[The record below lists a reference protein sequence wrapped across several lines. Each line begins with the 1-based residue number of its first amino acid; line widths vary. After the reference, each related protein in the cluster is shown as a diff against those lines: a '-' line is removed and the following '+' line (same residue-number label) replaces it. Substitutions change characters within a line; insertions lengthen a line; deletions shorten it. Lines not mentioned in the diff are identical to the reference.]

1 MKINL
6 SFKEFKNNHSKKKN
20 QILFRS
26 RTCTQYYKVENLFR
40 FLLAE
45 KNSFI
50 FESVEKGKIKGRY
63 TIFGKEPDK
72 IWEFNQK
79 RVSSIISGKKKIIKG
94 DPKILLSKIIDDFQ
108 FKIPSSLPPMCSM
121 IAGYFS
127 YDTIRYIE
135 KIKNSCKND
144 LNLQDI
150 RLIRPTTLIIHDNVK
165 KEIFFVKNIF
175 SDIKI
180 NNLKK
185 KYFEI
190 QDEINSLLIGSKVS
204 KFQKYNSNKKF
215 SVKSNISKKRFFQI
229 VNKAKQYIKKGD
241 IFQVV
246 LSQRFETKL
255 TKKPIEIYKKLRVTN
270 PSPFMFFFNFNDF
283 QIIGASP
290 EILVRLRNNKITIR
304 PIAGTRPR
312 GKNKKEDNFFKK
324 DLLQDKKELSEHLM
338 LLDLG
343 RNDTGKVSKINTV
356 KVTESFNVEK
366 YSHVMHIVSNVQG
379 EFNNKFS
386 KFDTLLSGFPA
397 GTVSG
402 APKIRAMEIIDE
414 LENTKRK
421 VYAGGIGYF
430 SANGDF
436 DTCIALRTALTKNK
450 KFYVQS
456 GAGIV
461 ADSKPLNEFKETV
474 NKAKALLK
482 ALE

>member
-1 MKINL
+1 MKLNVSL
-6 SFKEFKNNHSKKKN
+6 KEFKKKHNQKKN
-20 QILFRS
+20 QVLF
-26 RTCTQYYKVENLFR
+26 YKIKSKSSFEIENLINN
-40 FLLAE
+40 FLVD

-79 RVSSIISGKKKIIKG
+79 RVSSIISGRKKIIKG
-94 DPKILLSKIIDDFQ
+94 DPKIILSKIIDDFK
-108 FKIPSSLPPMCSM
+108 FNIPSSLPPMCSM

-144 LNLQDI
+144 LKLPDI

-180 NNLKK
+180 NNLEK

-190 QDEINSLLIGSKVS
+190 QDEINSLLISSRIS
-204 KFQKYNSNKKF
+204 KFQKNTLGIKF

-290 EILVRLRNNKITIR
+290 
-304 PIAGTRPR
+304 
-312 GKNKKEDNFFKK
+312 
-324 DLLQDKKELSEHLM
+324 
-338 LLDLG
+338 
-343 RNDTGKVSKINTV
+343 
-356 KVTESFNVEK
+356 
-366 YSHVMHIVSNVQG
+366 
-379 EFNNKFS
+379 
-386 KFDTLLSGFPA
+386 
-397 GTVSG
+397 
-402 APKIRAMEIIDE
+402 
-414 LENTKRK
+414 
-421 VYAGGIGYF
+421 
-430 SANGDF
+430 
-436 DTCIALRTALTKNK
+436 
-450 KFYVQS
+450 
-456 GAGIV
+456 
-461 ADSKPLNEFKETV
+461 
-474 NKAKALLK
+474 
-482 ALE
+482 